1 MAFKSAILG
10 IIFRVRLAPHQ
21 LLGRNVGRLRN
32 QAGLTQEQLAEK
44 AEISR
49 GFLQEIEKGAKNP
62 TMNVVTRLKR
72 ALRCT
77 WEDLLR
83 GLE

>member
-1 MAFKSAILG
+1 MAFKITILG
-10 IIFRVRLAPHQ
+10 IIFGVRLAPNQ
-21 LLGRNVGRLRN
+21 IVGRNVGRLRN
-32 QAGLTQEQLAEK
+32 QSGLTQEQFAEK

-62 TMNVVTRLKR
+62 TINVITRLKR

-77 WEDLLR
+77 WTELLQ
-83 GLE
+83 GID

>member
-1 MAFKSAILG
+1 MAFKIEILG
-10 IIFRVRLAPHQ
+10 IIFGVGLAPNQ
-21 LLGRNVGRLRN
+21 IVGRNVGRLRS

-62 TMNVVTRLKR
+62 TINVITRLKR

-77 WEDLLR
+77 WTELLQ
-83 GLE
+83 GID

>member
-1 MAFKSAILG
+1 MAFKIAILG
-10 IIFRVRLAPHQ
+10 IIFGVRLAPNQ
-21 LLGRNVGRLRN
+21 IVGRNVGRLRSR
-32 QAGLTQEQLAEK
+32 AGLTQEQLAEK

-62 TMNVVTRLKR
+62 TINVITRLKR

-77 WEDLLR
+77 WIELLQ
-83 GLE
+83 GID

>member
-1 MAFKSAILG
+1 MAFKSPIPG
-10 IIFRVRLAPHQ
+10 MIFGVRLVPHQ
-21 LLGRNVGRLRN
+21 LLGRNVGRLRS
-32 QAGLTQEQLAEK
+32 QAGWTQEKLAEK

-62 TMNVVTRLKR
+62 TINIVTRLKR

-77 WEDLLR
+77 WEELLR
-83 GLE
+83 GLD

>member
-1 MAFKSAILG
+1 
-10 IIFRVRLAPHQ
+10 VRLAPHQ

-32 QAGLTQEQLAEK
+32 QSGLTQQKLAEK
-44 AEISR
+44 TEISR

-72 ALRCT
+72 ALGCS
-77 WEDLLR
+77 WDELLR
-83 GLE
+83 GLD

>member
-1 MAFKSAILG
+1 MAFKATIPG
-10 IIFRVRLAPHQ
+10 IILRVRLAPNQ
-21 LLGRNVGRLRN
+21 VVGRNVGRLRN
-32 QAGLTQEQLAEK
+32 KAGLTQEELAEK

-62 TMNVVTRLKR
+62 TINVITRLKR

-77 WEDLLR
+77 WFDLLQ
-83 GLE
+83 GID

>member
-1 MAFKSAILG
+1 MAFKPPILG
-10 IIFRVRLAPHQ
+10 IIFGMKLAPHQ

-32 QAGLTQEQLAEK
+32 QAGLTQEKLAEK
-44 AEISR
+44 ADISR

-77 WEDLLR
+77 WDELLR
-83 GLE
+83 GID